1 MKIGFF
7 GCSFTEGGG
16 LNSPLWNEYAIK
28 HNLIPKEFEGQY
40 EKVKE
45 HYRFSTLIGNEL
57 NCEVKNFGVGGGSND
72 TILNNLFENYND
84 FDISVVQFT
93 LFHRMK
99 IYDDNTSSFYEVNG
113 VDAAA
118 PKNVIDYFTNT
129 ITNHQNIN
137 YEKYKIKQM
146 VELYDNLF
154 EKLNKKVIWLFQE
167 PIPEDIK
174 SKNVLYFEPSGHLHE
189 FIVNKKCT
197 FVQLTNGFY
206 NDSHYTPEGNRLIS
220 KKIMEKINE
229 K

>member
-16 LNSPLWNEYAIK
+16 LNSPVWNEYAIK

-57 NCEVKNFGVGGGSND
+57 NCKVENFGVGGGSND
-72 TILNNLFENYND
+72 TILNTLFENYNN

-113 VDAAA
+113 VDAPA

-167 PIPEDIK
+167 PIPENIK
-174 SKNVLYFEPSGHLHE
+174 SKNVLYFEPSGHLHK
-189 FIVNKKCT
+189 FILNNKCT
-197 FVQLTNGFY
+197 FAQLTNKFY

>member
-16 LNSPLWNEYAIK
+16 LNSPVWNEYAIK

-57 NCEVKNFGVGGGSND
+57 NCEVENFGVSAGSND
-72 TILNNLFENYND
+72 TILNNLFENYNN
-84 FDISVVQFT
+84 FDISVVQFS
-93 LFHRMK
+93 LYHRMN
-99 IYDDNTSSFYEVNG
+99 IYDDNTSSFYNVNG
-113 VDAAA
+113 TEASSV

-129 ITNHQNIN
+129 VTNHQSID
-137 YEKYKIKQM
+137 YEQYKIRQM

-167 PIPEDIK
+167 PIPKNIK
-174 SKNVLYFEPSGHLHE
+174 SKNVLYFEPSGHLHD
-189 FIVNKKCT
+189 FIVNNKHT
-197 FVQLTNGFY
+197 FTQLTNGFY
-206 NDSHYTPEGNRLIS
+206 DDSHYTPEGHQLIS

-229 K
+229 